1 MMAAGKNKG
10 AVNDILAVLKAYKD
24 DPGYEGALKAFAKAT
39 EAAQLAKDDAA
50 LTIESARIEQKSL
63 NGIRTAHTAKIAE
76 DTAALEELRN
86 TTAYETKVMNTA
98 KRNFD
103 ADKRQFEA
111 DMFAK
116 EVCIG
121 EKEVALNERE
131 GWANKDRAA
140 LNLKRGALDARER
153 DLVAEKQAIDKRKRK
168 FDELSKALA

>member
-50 LTIESARIEQKSL
+50 LTIESAKIEQKSL

-86 TTAYETKVMNTA
+86 TVAHETNVMVTAIT
-98 KRNFD
+98 NFE
-103 ADKRQFEA
+103 ADKFQFEA
-111 DMFAK
+111 DMTAR
-116 EVCIG
+116 ETRIE
-121 EKEVALNERE
+121 EKEVALDERE
-131 GWANKDRAA
+131 GLANRVQVEQEQRDVK
-140 LNLKRGALDARER
+140 LNKRER
-153 DLVAEKQAIDKRKRK
+153 VLTADREAIDERKRK